1 LKKNAT
7 AYAVDGEIGRFS
19 FETYSKVNLTDEVL
33 YNTSREYFVPL
44 QGEEKYRTEGF
55 NEIALIYG
63 KTEESFRKTAAL
75 INRVRHQEEGGTP
88 SRTIQANTDYEGSKI
103 QDYLEERSRS
113 IFQENGF
120 TQAGES
126 LKVIIGS
133 FGDNTSILSEES
145 LKEIVTACDIE
156 EELKSEILNNP
167 VPYEDRKEA
176 VNISVDEVGT
186 KQQKGN
192 REKGSRDLAEEKK
205 RKYVQTTVIH
215 VEKEGGS
222 YILNGD
228 SVLGVLRLLLAF
240 LLDNH
245 LLENILMF
253 YVDGNS
259 LYSSVIGFFSWHRKV
274 RVILDWYHLKK
285 KCKEL
290 LSMAL
295 KGKEIR
301 NAVLEKLLPLLWHGL
316 VDQAINYLNSLSES
330 QIKNEK
336 ELNHLTGYLEKNR
349 PMIPAYAVRR
359 ELGLRNSS
367 NRGEKANDLI
377 VADRQKHNGMSWS
390 KSGSVALASVT
401 ALKKNKEYKT
411 WFQEEELEFKLVS

>member
-1 LKKNAT
+1 MPLT
-7 AYAVDGEIGRFS
+7 GEA
-19 FETYSKVNLTDEVL
+19 
-33 YNTSREYFVPL
+33 
-44 QGEEKYRTEGF
+44 KYRTEGF
-55 NEIALIYG
+55 KEIALIHG
-63 KTEESFRKTAAL
+63 TTEDSFRKTSAL
-75 INRVRHQEEGGTP
+75 INRVRHQEDGGTP
-88 SRTIQANTDYEGSKI
+88 SRTIRDNTEYEGNKI
-103 QDYLEERSRS
+103 QDYLEERSRT

-126 LKVIIGS
+126 VQVIIDS
-133 FGDNTSILSEES
+133 CDDNPSILSEES
-145 LKEIVTACDIE
+145 LKEIVTACDIDE
-156 EELKSEILNNP
+156 KLQPEILKNP
-167 VPYEDRKEA
+167 IPYENAPEA
-176 VNISVDEVGT
+176 VNISVDEVGA

-192 REKGSRDLAEEKK
+192 REKGSRDSPEEKK

-215 VEKEGGS
+215 VEKEGES

-240 LLDNH
+240 LLNNH
-245 LLENILMF
+245 LLENILIF
-253 YVDGNS
+253 HVDGNS
-259 LYSSVIGFFSWHRKV
+259 LYSSVIDFFSWHKRV

-301 NAVLEKLLPLLWHGL
+301 NAVLENILPLLWHGL
-316 VDQAINYLNSLSES
+316 VDQAINYLNSLPES

-336 ELNHLTGYLEKNR
+336 ELHHLTGYLEKNR

-377 VADRQKHNGMSWS
+377 VANRQKHNGMSWS
-390 KSGSVALASVT
+390 KSGSAALASVT
-401 ALKKNKEYKT
+401 ALKKNKEYKK
-411 WFQEEELEFKLVS
+411 WFQEGELEFKLAS